1 MELLNNSAVFQ
12 NKKSMTAVE
21 LKKLVLKR
29 ISEINDVSFL
39 NALNTILE
47 EKQEPKKI
55 ALSTDQLKEIL
66 LSKKEIESGIFIEQL
81 VIDEEIDKWLSEK

>member
-1 MELLNNSAVFQ
+1 
-12 NKKSMTAVE
+12 MTAIE

-47 EKQEPKKI
+47 SKQEPKKI
-55 ALSTDQLKEIL
+55 SLSTEQLNEIL
-66 LSKKEIESGIFIEQL
+66 LSKKDFESA
-81 VIDEEIDKWLSEK
+81 